1 MAATPDPRA
10 FLPLTPLAFQVLLA
24 LADADRHG
32 YAIIQEIAERTDA
45 VITLRSG
52 TLYALVQ
59 RLIEEGLVVESDI
72 RPDPEDD
79 DERRRYYALT
89 PLGRAVVAAEAR
101 RLETLVGDARRKRLL
116 GRTSNLRVRR

>member
-1 MAATPDPRA
+1 MPSTPDPRT

-24 LADADRHG
+24 LADAERHG
-32 YAIIQEIAERTDA
+32 YAIIQEIAERTA
-45 VITLRSG
+45 GVISLRSG

-59 RLIEEGLVVESDI
+59 RLIDEALVVESDI
-72 RPDPEDD
+72 RPDPDED

-116 GRTSNLRVRR
+116 GRASNLRARR

>member
-1 MAATPDPRA
+1 MPTTPDPRA

-24 LADADRHG
+24 LADAERHG
-32 YAIIQEIAERTDA
+32 YAIIQEITARTDG

-59 RLIEEGLVVESDI
+59 RLIDDGLVGESDV
-72 RPDPEDD
+72 RPDPDED

-89 PLGRAVVAAEAR
+89 SLGRAVVAAEAR

-116 GRTSNLRVRR
+116 GRPANLKVRR

>member
-1 MAATPDPRA
+1 MAAAPDPRA

-32 YAIIQEIAERTDA
+32 YAIIQEIEERTEG
-45 VITLRSG
+45 VITVRSG

-59 RLIEEGLVVESDI
+59 RLIDEALVIESDV
-72 RPDPEDD
+72 RPDADED

-101 RLETLVGDARRKRLL
+101 RLEVLVGDARRKRLL
-116 GRTSNLRVRR
+116 GRASNLRARR